1 MGQPLIA
8 DDPTLTNNL
17 VYVNYY
23 DAMANTDGGMK
34 ANLASDGVHPTK
46 AGYEIMAPL
55 AEKGIAQAL
64 AN

>member
-1 MGQPLIA
+1 MKDYA
-8 DDPTLTNNL
+8 AKNNL

-23 DAMANTDGGMK
+23 DAMANADGGMK